1 MSMGLLCAARMGMVN
16 GSRFLV
22 WRRRWMSRRCD
33 IDIINKIEQWLNK
46 AKVISVINY
55 LIKEAIIQHNV

>member
-1 MSMGLLCAARMGMVN
+1 
-16 GSRFLV
+16 
-22 WRRRWMSRRCD
+22 MSRRCD